1 MKQLMLRNL
10 KLSVAKSLPF
20 KKRFIEMAGISLTV
34 AGISFL
40 IGICAGYLI
49 FTETGKKMVNN
60 IANAAVSQAAPAA
73 GTLLNAV
80 KQAANTA
87 VPEVKNE

>member
-1 MKQLMLRNL
+1 MQSN
-10 KLSVAKSLPF
+10 
-20 KKRFIEMAGISLTV
+20 
-34 AGISFL
+34 GISFL